1 MNFFQT
7 SKMDKSNAMENEKQA
22 HEDASVSADQ
32 LVSHVKR
39 SHLSHVKDPSGSTD
53 QPLLVGCGVFG
64 RCYKMYY
71 RGISLAVKQFNTHLL
86 SESNVI
92 KEASLMK
99 QLDHPC
105 FPYVYGICVQ
115 RKPFLLVLQF
125 CNVEGKAYTL
135 HRTLHSHTLVL
146 KNQEW
151 FHVILQLL
159 EALKVLHNS
168 GLIHQDIKGDN
179 ILLTYKNTLFVPVII
194 DFGKCIRKQE
204 ASRKVLSKQEQE
216 TYKQKY
222 THVAP
227 EVVAGT
233 HPPSHASD
241 VYALG
246 RLLRQIATKIGSKPL
261 LSLSEC
267 SLKNDPNA
275 RASLDHLLV
284 SVKSLSS

>member
-1 MNFFQT
+1 
-7 SKMDKSNAMENEKQA
+7 MDKSNTMENEKQA
-22 HEDASVSADQ
+22 HKDAPVSADQ
-32 LVSHVKR
+32 PVSHVKR

-53 QPLLVGCGVFG
+53 QPLLLGCGVFG

-71 RGISLAVKQFNTHLL
+71 RGISVAVKQFNTHLS
-86 SESNVI
+86 SESSVI

-115 RKPFLLVLQF
+115 SKPYLLVLQV

-135 HRTLHSHTLVL
+135 HRTLHSRTLVL

-151 FHVILQLL
+151 FDVILQLL

-246 RLLRQIATKIGSKPL
+246 QLLRQIATKIGCKPL

>member
-1 MNFFQT
+1 
-7 SKMDKSNAMENEKQA
+7 MDKSNTLENEKQA
-22 HEDASVSADQ
+22 HSLQHSHNKDASVSSDQ
-32 LVSHVKR
+32 PVSHVKR
-39 SHLSHVKDPSGSTD
+39 SHLSHIKDPCGSTD
-53 QPLLVGCGVFG
+53 QPLLLGCGVFG

-71 RGISLAVKQFNTHLL
+71 RGISVAVKQFNTHLS
-86 SESNVI
+86 SESSVI

-115 RKPFLLVLQF
+115 SKPYLLVLQF

-135 HRTLHSHTLVL
+135 HRTLHSRTLVL

-151 FHVILQLL
+151 FDVILQLL

-179 ILLTYKNTLFVPVII
+179 VSLTYKNTLLVPVII

-246 RLLRQIATKIGSKPL
+246 RLLRQIATKIGCKPL

-275 RASLDHLLV
+275 RPSLDHLLV

>member
-1 MNFFQT
+1 
-7 SKMDKSNAMENEKQA
+7 MDKSNTMENEKQA
-22 HEDASVSADQ
+22 HSLSHSQNKDASVFADQ
-32 LVSHVKR
+32 TVSHVKR

-53 QPLLVGCGVFG
+53 QPLLLGCGVFG

-71 RGISLAVKQFNTHLL
+71 RGISVAVTQFNTHLT
-86 SESNVI
+86 SESSVI

-105 FPYVYGICVQ
+105 LPYIYGICVQ
-115 RKPFLLVLQF
+115 SKPYLLVLQF

-135 HRTLHSHTLVL
+135 HRTLHSRTLVL

-151 FHVILQLL
+151 FDVILQLL

-168 GLIHQDIKGDN
+168 GLIHQDIKSDN

-204 ASRKVLSKQEQE
+204 ASRKQEQE

-246 RLLRQIATKIGSKPL
+246 RLLRQIATKIGRKPP

-284 SVKSLSS
+284 SVKSLSSLLGS

>member
-1 MNFFQT
+1 
-7 SKMDKSNAMENEKQA
+7 
-22 HEDASVSADQ
+22 
-32 LVSHVKR
+32 
-39 SHLSHVKDPSGSTD
+39 
-53 QPLLVGCGVFG
+53 
-64 RCYKMYY
+64 
-71 RGISLAVKQFNTHLL
+71 
-86 SESNVI
+86 
-92 KEASLMK
+92 MK

-115 RKPFLLVLQF
+115 SKPYLLVLQF

-135 HRTLHSHTLVL
+135 HRTLHSRTLAL

-151 FHVILQLL
+151 FDVILQLL
-159 EALKVLHNS
+159 EALNVLHNS

-227 EVVAGT
+227 KLLQELT
-233 HPPSHASD
+233 LHP
-241 VYALG
+241 VLVMYI
-246 RLLRQIATKIGSKPL
+246 LLA
-261 LSLSEC
+261 
-267 SLKNDPNA
+267 
-275 RASLDHLLV
+275 V
-284 SVKSLSS
+284 

>member
-1 MNFFQT
+1 MARHDFFP
-7 SKMDKSNAMENEKQA
+7 SKSTAINQSVRDTLPRFLQRPGCALKCELCRERDVPHGFLSDVFDGCVWREWQYLNDKA
-22 HEDASVSADQ
+22 
-32 LVSHVKR
+32 
-39 SHLSHVKDPSGSTD
+39 
-53 QPLLVGCGVFG
+53 F
-64 RCYKMYY
+64 
-71 RGISLAVKQFNTHLL
+71 LAVSRNYAFMLNVDWFQPFKHSLYSGGALYMVLMNLPR
-86 SESNVI
+86 SERFKLENV
-92 KEASLMK
+92 M
-99 QLDHPC
+99 
-105 FPYVYGICVQ
+105 
-115 RKPFLLVLQF
+115 LVLQF

-135 HRTLHSHTLVL
+135 HRTLHSRTLVL

-151 FHVILQLL
+151 FDVILQLL

-194 DFGKCIRKQE
+194 DFGKCIGKQE

-227 EVVAGT
+227 EVVSGT

-246 RLLRQIATKIGSKPL
+246 RLLRQVATKIGCKPL

-284 SVKSLSS
+284 SVKTLSS

>member
-1 MNFFQT
+1 
-7 SKMDKSNAMENEKQA
+7 
-22 HEDASVSADQ
+22 
-32 LVSHVKR
+32 
-39 SHLSHVKDPSGSTD
+39 
-53 QPLLVGCGVFG
+53 
-64 RCYKMYY
+64 MYY
-71 RGISLAVKQFNTHLL
+71 RGISVAVKQFNTHLS
-86 SESNVI
+86 SESSVI

-105 FPYVYGICVQ
+105 FPYVYGNCVQ
-115 RKPFLLVLQF
+115 SKPYLLVLQF
-125 CNVEGKAYTL
+125 CNVKGKAYTL
-135 HRTLHSHTLVL
+135 HRTLHSRTLVL

-151 FHVILQLL
+151 FDVILQLL

-194 DFGKCIRKQE
+194 DFGKCTRKQE
-204 ASRKVLSKQEQE
+204 ASRKVLSKQEKE

-246 RLLRQIATKIGSKPL
+246 RLLRQIATKIGCKPL